1 MLAMY
6 LVLES
11 YLNMVCDSPEAYK
24 GQPGFDFLKDVPTVW
39 DETRVLEAKMAEYV
53 VTARRKGKDWY
64 VGCINNTTE
73 RTIDISF
80 NFLED
85 GEYSLEL
92 LKDSDDTDTNPNHL
106 ETSVMDVKKDDS
118 TTVRLASSGGT
129 VMKLSRKH

>member
-1 MLAMY
+1 MY

-11 YLNMVCDSPEAYK
+11 YLNMVCDYPEAYK
-24 GQPGFDFLKDVPTVW
+24 GQPGFEFLKDVPTVW
-39 DETRVLEAKMAEYV
+39 DETKVLEAKVAEYV
-53 VTARRKGKDWY
+53 ITARRKGEDWY
-64 VGCINNTTE
+64 VGCINNSTE
-73 RTIDISF
+73 RTIDINF

-106 ETSVMDVKKDDS
+106 EISVMDVTKDDS